1 MQKIVTNLW
10 YDTEAEEAANFY
22 CSLFPDS
29 RITGISYFTESGM
42 RDEGMVLTVDF
53 ELAGQRFTGINGG
66 GDYQYSHT
74 MSLLINCDS
83 QDEVDRL
90 WTALL
95 ADGGQEVQCGWLND
109 KYGVP
114 WQVWPAAA
122 DALVNGPERAAADR
136 ATQAMYSMKKI
147 DLEAMR
153 AAYEGRAQVG

>member
-10 YDTEAEEAANFY
+10 YDNQAEEAAEFY

-29 RITGISYFTESGM
+29 RVLRVLRYSDSGIGEPGAVM
-42 RDEGMVLTVDF
+42 TVDF

-66 GDYQYSHT
+66 GEFQYTHA

-90 WTALL
+90 WDALL
-95 ADGGQEVQCGWLND
+95 ADGGKEIECGWLYD

-114 WQVWPAAA
+114 WQVWPAEADELLSGDPAA
-122 DALVNGPERAAADR
+122 VDR
-136 ATQAMYSMKKI
+136 ATAAMLKMKKI
-147 DLEAMR
+147 DLRAMR
-153 AAYEGRAQVG
+153 AAYENA